1 VLAAGHSRARGGL
14 KSFPSGIKLDRNG
27 EAGIDKM
34 QGFGAVHP
42 DHGWVFSGTE

>member
-14 KSFPSGIKLDRNG
+14 KSFPSGIKLDRIG
-27 EAGIDKM
+27 EAVIDKM